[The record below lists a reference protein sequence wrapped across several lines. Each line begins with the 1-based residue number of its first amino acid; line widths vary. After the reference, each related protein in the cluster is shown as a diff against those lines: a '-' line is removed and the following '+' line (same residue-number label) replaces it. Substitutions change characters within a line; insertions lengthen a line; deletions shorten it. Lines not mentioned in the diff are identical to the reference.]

1 VKQARINLDID
12 ENNEKKLQKHGLKIE
27 EIKKFFQ
34 SNPSYR
40 KDTAHSVDEPRYIA
54 FGPFEDFFM
63 FVSFTTRIKNG
74 KKLLRPISARK
85 AREREIRRLYEDSK
99 K

>member
-1 VKQARINLDID
+1 MKKTRIKLDID
-12 ENNEKKLQKHGLKIE
+12 DSNEKKLQKHGLTIGQ
-27 EIKKFFQ
+27 IKKFFQ

-40 KDTAHSVDEPRYIA
+40 KDTVHSVDEPRFIA
-54 FGPFEDFFM
+54 FGPYEDFFM
-63 FVSFTTRIKNG
+63 FVSFTPRIKN
-74 KKLLRPISARK
+74 KQTLLRPISARK